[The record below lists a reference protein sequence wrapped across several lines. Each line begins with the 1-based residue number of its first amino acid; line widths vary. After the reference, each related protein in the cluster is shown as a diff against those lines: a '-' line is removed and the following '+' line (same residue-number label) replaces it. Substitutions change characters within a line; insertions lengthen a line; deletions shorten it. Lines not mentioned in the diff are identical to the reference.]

1 MHKTGACLPKLGR
14 ADPLVQAL
22 VLDPGLPPEQ
32 LLAPA
37 RGHTLR
43 QRACSLSNAMNM
55 YVMIMQDFNNIMLK
69 EEKKTKLVSNLGF
82 LGHTWLLVVYAYHSR
97 FKFC

>member
-1 MHKTGACLPKLGR
+1 MHKTGACLPKLCQ

-37 RGHTLR
+37 RGRTLR
-43 QRACSLSNAMNM
+43 QRGCSLSNVMNM
-55 YVMIMQDFNNIMLK
+55 YVMIM
-69 EEKKTKLVSNLGF
+69 
-82 LGHTWLLVVYAYHSR
+82 
-97 FKFC
+97 